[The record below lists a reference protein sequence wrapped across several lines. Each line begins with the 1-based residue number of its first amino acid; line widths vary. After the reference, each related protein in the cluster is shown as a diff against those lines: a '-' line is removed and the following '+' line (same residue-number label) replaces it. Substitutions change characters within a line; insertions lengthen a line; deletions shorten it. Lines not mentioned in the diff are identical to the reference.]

1 MMYRKLI
8 PLSALLL
15 ALAPGMA
22 AAIEIGT
29 VRAQELVQKSPQ
41 YEKAEARM
49 RSDFESR
56 ASELQEEAQ
65 QLQEDIQTFQK
76 EADLMSAED
85 RTQKEQELSTRQND
99 FQLKQ
104 RRFREDVSNREREL
118 YQEMMGKIR
127 GVIEQVARERGL
139 DLIMPDPVYASPELD
154 LTDAVLKKLE
164 QQKDN

>member
-15 ALAPGMA
+15 ALTPGMA

-65 QLQEDIQTFQK
+65 QLQEDIQTFQQ

-127 GVIEQVARERGL
+127 DEIEDVARERGL
-139 DLIMPDPVYASPELD
+139 DLIVPDPVYAAPELD
-154 LTDAVLKKLE
+154 LTDAVLKKL
-164 QQKDN
+164 QQSDD